1 MISGFTFIHNAINA
15 GIPIRESIK
24 AVLPYVDELVVI
36 DAESNDGTRELLE
49 TLDVR
54 IIDADWGTSG
64 GETLARLHAMNVE
77 CKHDTIL
84 HFEADEVFDETLI
97 EDLHHLLMRGSQNQ
111 WVYRLQIEQNFQ
123 RIRWYPELVHRCFQ
137 KGQVTKSGHTTK
149 EHVKII
155 KEWGEKHHV
164 LTEHDNSFLWD
175 VTNCFRDNWIDRIE
189 QQAELR
195 AGTETVG
202 LEYRMVGLHSND
214 GFETFTKE
222 RAIERLKQPHWTW
235 KETPL
240 NIPEIL
246 TPLVGTTRYE

>member
-15 GIPIRESIK
+15 GIPIRESIN

-54 IIDADWGTSG
+54 IIDAEWGTDG
-64 GETLARLHAMNVE
+64 GETLARLHAMHVE

-84 HFEADEVFDETLI
+84 HFEADEVFDESI
-97 EDLHHLLMRGSQNQ
+97 VSHLKPNAEFYKNCMV
-111 WVYRLQIEQNFQ
+111 WRLQIEQNFQ
-123 RIRWYPELVHRCFQ
+123 RIRWYPELVHRVFP
-137 KGQVTKSGHTTK
+137 KGSVKKVGHTTDFNDGF
-149 EHVKII
+149 IFPD
-155 KEWGEKHHV
+155 G
-164 LTEHDNSFLWD
+164 FLWD

-195 AGTETVG
+195 KDTETIG
-202 LEYRMVGLHSND
+202 LEYRMVALHSND

-222 RAIERLKQPHWTW
+222 EAIERLKQPHWTW

-240 NIPEIL
+240 NIPDIL
-246 TPLVGTTRYE
+246 KPLVGVTRYE